1 MHSECDAVV
10 TTVGVT
16 AAAYT
21 LMSLTMEESFNVSLY
36 RCLISLL
43 NMEIQGTVSFP
54 RRAGV
59 GQKADKVS

>member
-21 LMSLTMEESFNVSLY
+21 LMSLTMEFNVSLY